1 MTDQEFNIFLLLR
14 GDQFFLVGW
23 GTVEKAR
30 SKEFIELG
38 FRIRHAI
45 IKLKTL
51 SIKYVDNRERR
62 TLTMTSGGGL
72 DAIGR

>member
-45 IKLKTL
+45 IELKAL
-51 SIKYVDNRERR
+51 SIK
-62 TLTMTSGGGL
+62 
-72 DAIGR
+72 